1 MSNANDI
8 AATVK
13 DLCNNAEMAAELDAL
28 RADLDIWQS
37 EHDKLLD
44 HLSEM
49 IQHNSELELRII
61 ALQRELRQLRADIAR
76 RELRPV

>member
-28 RADLDIWQS
+28 RAELVLWES

-44 HLSEM
+44 WLGEM
-49 IQHNSELELRII
+49 LERNNAQEARII